1 MSTRAFGRIVVIA
14 SLVAAGTVISTGRAA
29 ADFHLM
35 KVDEVVAGTASD
47 ASADFVE
54 LEMQAPGQGNV
65 SGHPLQLFD
74 ATGARFGCT
83 LPTDVLNQSTGDK
96 ILFATAAANAAF
108 PITPDFVIPAMLD
121 GTSGAACFAGVDC
134 VSWGSFTGSTPSP
147 AGTPFAGGI
156 PPGQSIDR
164 VADADHSATDFAL
177 SAPNPEVNAGGAVA
191 MSCQPSTGAGG
202 GGAASLKDLRAR
214 VKAGRAIISGRI
226 DPPAPGQRVK
236 LTFSAN
242 GSPMR
247 KVAARNATLNAES
260 RFKKA
265 FRVPADS
272 TRCRIRVVFGGAS
285 VGKKTFRC

>member
-1 MSTRAFGRIVVIA
+1 MGTRTLGRI
-14 SLVAAGTVISTGRAA
+14 LVAASLIAAGLVVSTGPAA

-35 KVDEVVAGTASD
+35 KVDEVFTGTASD

-74 ATGARFGCT
+74 ATGARSDCA
-83 LPTDVLNQSTGDK
+83 LPTDVPNQSTGDE
-96 ILFATAAANAAF
+96 ILFATAAADAAF

-164 VADADHSATDFAL
+164 VTDANNSASDFAL
-177 SAPNPEVNAGGAVA
+177 SAPNPEVNSGGAVA
-191 MSCQPSTGAGG
+191 MTCQRFTGGGG
-202 GGAASLKDLRAR
+202 GGAASVKDLRAR

-236 LTFSAN
+236 LTFFAN
-242 GSPMR
+242 GSPLR
-247 KVAARNATLNAES
+247 KVGTKSATLNADS
-260 RFKKA
+260 RFKKS
-265 FRVPADS
+265 FGVPADS
-272 TRCRIRVVFGGAS
+272 TRCRVRVAFGGGS